1 MAVGL
6 GPLPTLHPVAGFEL
20 GIASAGIKR
29 PGRKDVVVMRCAEGS
44 TVAGVFTLNAFCA
57 APVILA
63 KQRVAGNIRYLLTN
77 TGNAN
82 AGTGEPGLVAAARTC
97 AKLAQLTGVDASQ
110 VLPYSTGVIG
120 EPLPVEKIEGALQ
133 AALDDLSVDN
143 WAAAATGIMTTDT
156 LPKGASRQ
164 FVHEGVT
171 VTVTGISKGAGM
183 IRPNMATML
192 GYIATDAKVSRDV
205 LHSLILDGANKSFNR
220 ITIDGDTSTNDCCML
235 IATGQANLPEIT
247 SASGPLFAALK
258 QAVFEVCM
266 DVAQAI
272 VRDGEGATKFV
283 TVEVNGGGNHQECL
297 DVGYTVAH
305 SPLIK
310 TALFASDPNWGRI
323 LAAVGRAGV
332 PDLDVSKID
341 VFLGDVCIASRG
353 ARAETYTEA
362 QGLAVMQQEE
372 ITIRI
377 ELGRGECNTVIL
389 SLGGMFF
396 GLLLGFGL
404 ALMRLSRFKLVSW
417 LARVYVSFFRG
428 TPLLVQLF
436 LIYYGLP
443 QVGIELEPIPAAM
456 IGFSLNM
463 AAYACE
469 ILRAAIGSIERGQ
482 WEAAASIGMTRA
494 QTLRRA
500 ILPQAMRTAL
510 PPLGNSFIS
519 LVKDTALAATIQV
532 PELFRQAQLVSA
544 RTFEIFTMYLSAA
557 LIYWILASLLAHLQ
571 NRLEDRVNRHDLE
584 S

>member
-63 KQRVAGNIRYLLTN
+63 KKRVNNAVRYLLTN

-82 AGTGEPGLVAAARTC
+82 AGTGEPGLAAAERTT
-97 AKLAQLTGVDASQ
+97 ARLAELTGVDASQ
-110 VLPYSTGVIG
+110 ILPYSTGVIG

-133 AALDDLSVDN
+133 AALDDLSENN
-143 WAAAATGIMTTDT
+143 WEAAATGIMTTDT

-164 FVHEGVT
+164 FEHDGVT
-171 VTVTGISKGAGM
+171 ITVTGISKGAGM

-205 LHSLILDGANKSFNR
+205 LHNLMLDGANKSFNR

-235 IATGQANLPEIT
+235 IATGKADVPEVT
-247 SASGPLFAALK
+247 EASGALFEALK

-266 DVAQAI
+266 EVAQAI

-283 TVEVNGGGNHQECL
+283 TVQVNGGGNHQECL
-297 DVGYTVAH
+297 DVGYAVAH

-332 PDLDVSKID
+332 PELDVSLID
-341 VFLGDVCIASRG
+341 VYLDSVCIASKGGRSPS
-353 ARAETYTEA
+353 YTEA
-362 QGLAVMQQEE
+362 QGSAVMAQEE

-377 ELGRGECNTVIL
+377 ELGRGQCSETIWTTDL
-389 SLGGMFF
+389 SHE
-396 GLLLGFGL
+396 
-404 ALMRLSRFKLVSW
+404 
-417 LARVYVSFFRG
+417 YVK
-428 TPLLVQLF
+428 
-436 LIYYGLP
+436 INAEY
-443 QVGIELEPIPAAM
+443 
-456 IGFSLNM
+456 
-463 AAYACE
+463 
-469 ILRAAIGSIERGQ
+469 
-482 WEAAASIGMTRA
+482 
-494 QTLRRA
+494 
-500 ILPQAMRTAL
+500 RT
-510 PPLGNSFIS
+510 
-519 LVKDTALAATIQV
+519 
-532 PELFRQAQLVSA
+532 
-544 RTFEIFTMYLSAA
+544 
-557 LIYWILASLLAHLQ
+557 
-571 NRLEDRVNRHDLE
+571 
-584 S
+584 